1 MAKFQVFQV
10 GDSLSAP
17 LIIEADEMLTEDGRT
32 RFRKKDGISAWT
44 VAVLVHAPGML
55 IREVVA

>member
-1 MAKFQVFQV
+1 MAKFQVFR
-10 GDSLSAP
+10 DSLSNP

-32 RFRKKDGISAWT
+32 RFRKKDDISACT
-44 VAVLVHAPGML
+44 VAVLIHAPGML